1 MVVAGLEREPLL
13 FEIEIRKRKDHFS
26 LRYHPEKNRFVDG
39 GTGNCTFFEIGGKR
53 PDVAGVHGQDYFF
66 NLDVLCFEL
75 SMQTSLIIHRDNS
88 GNDRNYRENAVRS

>member
-39 GTGNCTFFEIGGKR
+39 GTGNCTYLDIFLKSERLGKTVLCGNDVIQEVFVCIGRMLEPFFVKFEIVCQTLPRLKR
-53 PDVAGVHGQDYFF
+53 
-66 NLDVLCFEL
+66 FEIL
-75 SMQTSLIIHRDNS
+75 
-88 GNDRNYRENAVRS
+88 